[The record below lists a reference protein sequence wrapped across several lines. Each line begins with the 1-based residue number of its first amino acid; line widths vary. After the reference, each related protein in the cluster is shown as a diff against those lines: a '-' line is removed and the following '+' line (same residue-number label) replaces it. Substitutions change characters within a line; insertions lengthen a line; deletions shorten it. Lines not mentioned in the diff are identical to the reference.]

1 MTESVRKEIEE
12 LRREIERHN
21 RLYYV
26 EARPEISDLEFDK
39 LLKRLE
45 KLEAEHPEYD
55 SPDSPSHKVGGEPI
69 EGFQTVEHILPMLSI
84 DNVYNTYAVREF
96 DVRVR
101 KYLQRDE
108 PLDYTVEYKIDG
120 VALSATYENGHFARA
135 VTRGDGRRGD
145 DITHNARTIGGI
157 PLRLQTDS
165 PPAVLEIR
173 GEAFIANSDF
183 ARLRAEQK
191 GRGETP
197 FANPRNATA
206 GALKLLDP
214 KESAR
219 RRVRFLA
226 HGTGYTEGIWFETHV
241 DFLRTLRELGVPA
254 TPDVE
259 AFRGIDAAL
268 EHGQQLIENL
278 HALDFEVDGLVIKA
292 NSFDLRD
299 ELGATSKSPRWLIA
313 YKWEKYEA
321 VTQIEDITI
330 QVGKTGTLTP
340 VAHLK
345 PVEIAGTTVS
355 RASLHN
361 RDELERLG
369 VRIGDQVVV
378 EKAGKI
384 IPHVVRVQED
394 ERTGKEQEFEF
405 PERCPECGG
414 DVVQDEGGVYV
425 RCINPNCPAQ
435 LRESLRFF
443 ASRQAMDIEGLGIK
457 RIEQL
462 IGAGFLTSFADVYRL
477 KDKQEEL
484 LELER
489 LGEKSLE
496 NLLAGIEESRSRP
509 MWRLLTALN
518 IRHVGASNAQVLADR
533 FGTLDEIAKQS
544 EEALAEVH
552 EIGPVIAKSVY
563 EFFQADVGK
572 GIIDELR
579 EAGLNFGTP
588 VERQEDGP
596 KPLEGKTIVV
606 TGSLTKFTRDE
617 VKEFIHRL
625 GGKASSSVSKK
636 TDYLV
641 AGEKAGSKLD
651 KAKELGVTVISEQ
664 DLFEMADGAPPV
676 DEAGESE
683 A

>member
-1 MTESVRKEIEE
+1 MTQSVRKEIDE
-12 LRREIERHN
+12 LRRELERHN

-26 EARPEISDLEFDK
+26 EARPEISDLDFDQM
-39 LLKRLE
+39 LKRLE

-55 SPDSPSHKVGGEPI
+55 SPDSPTHKVGGAPI
-69 EGFQTVEHILPMLSI
+69 EGFETVAHILPMLSI
-84 DNVYNTYAVREF
+84 DNVYNTDKVREF

-108 PLDYTVEYKIDG
+108 PLDYAVEYKIDG
-120 VALSATYENGHFARA
+120 VALSVTYEQGHFVRA
-135 VTRGDGRRGD
+135 VTRGDGRQGD

-183 ARLRAEQK
+183 ARVRAEQK
-191 GRGETP
+191 ERGETP

-226 HGTGYTEGIWFETHV
+226 HGTGYTEGISFDTHV

-278 HALDFEVDGLVIKA
+278 HTLDFEVDGLVIKVNA
-292 NSFDLRD
+292 FALRD
-299 ELGATSKSPRWLIA
+299 ELGATSRSPRWLIA

-369 VRIGDQVVV
+369 VRIGDRIVV

-394 ERTGKEQEFEF
+394 ERTGNETEFHF
-405 PERCPECGG
+405 PQRCPACGG
-414 DVVQDEGGVYV
+414 EVVQDEGGVYV

-443 ASRQAMDIEGLGIK
+443 SSRQAMDIEGLGIK

-462 IGAGFLTSFADVYRL
+462 IDAGLLRSFADVYRL
-477 KDKQEEL
+477 KDKQEQL

-509 MWRLLTALN
+509 MWRLLTALH

-533 FGTLDEIAKQS
+533 FGTLEEIAKQS

-552 EIGPVIAKSVY
+552 EIGPVIAKSVH
-563 EFFQADVGK
+563 EFFQSDVGREILK
-572 GIIDELR
+572 ELR

-588 VERQEDGP
+588 VERRDDGL
-596 KPLEGKTIVV
+596 KP
-606 TGSLTKFTRDE
+606 
-617 VKEFIHRL
+617 
-625 GGKASSSVSKK
+625 
-636 TDYLV
+636 
-641 AGEKAGSKLD
+641 
-651 KAKELGVTVISEQ
+651 
-664 DLFEMADGAPPV
+664 
-676 DEAGESE
+676 
-683 A
+683 